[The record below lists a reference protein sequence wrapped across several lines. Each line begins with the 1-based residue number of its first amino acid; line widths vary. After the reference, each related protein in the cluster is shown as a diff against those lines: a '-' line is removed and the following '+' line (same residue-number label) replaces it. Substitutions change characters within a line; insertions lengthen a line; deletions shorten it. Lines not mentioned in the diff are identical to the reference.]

1 MRRPRPVD
9 AGTAITAAEDRRD
22 IPLLAECTVHFFYTR
37 KKKLRKISTEM
48 NFRPFIPIRLLKILT
63 ILRKL

>member
-22 IPLLAECTVHFFYTR
+22 FPLLAECSSFLLHK
-37 KKKLRKISTEM
+37 KKKLGKISTEM